1 MSDPFVFDGGASSE
15 VFVGQ
20 LYSTATERV
29 LCVGASFYR
38 TIKLHKDIILRRL
51 KEGVV
56 FEFCFLSRK
65 ADFARIAPQFGQTA
79 DQLRT
84 EVDTTWAEADELS
97 SKYSRLFRT
106 IPTLTCPVSR
116 IYIADPESP
125 SPRGAIVFYAAS
137 TDSVRLPAFK
147 VDNFRQPPWQA
158 YFEDALK
165 KVSEASSNDVFILHG
180 HNEAKW
186 RELKEIL
193 LGLGAR
199 PIVLGQTQGYGSL
212 SWLDR
217 FIREA
222 ERCEFAIAVFTE
234 DDWVKN
240 SGKTYFQ
247 PRPNVLIELGF
258 FISRL
263 TLSNIM
269 ILVKGSV
276 KLPSDIEGIV
286 YTSFNENVSEV
297 RSQIEAE
304 LRAAGIL

>member
-1 MSDPFVFDGGASSE
+1 MSEPVTFDGGTGSE
-15 VFVGQ
+15 SYVGD
-20 LYSTATERV
+20 LYRTAAERV

-38 TIKLHKDIILRRL
+38 TIKLHKELIVQRL
-51 KEGVV
+51 KQGVV

-65 ADFARIAPQFGQTA
+65 ADFARIAPQFGQTG

-84 EVDTTWAEADELS
+84 EVEATWAEADELS
-97 SKYSRLFRT
+97 AKYPRCFRV
-106 IPTLTCPVSR
+106 IPTVTSPVSR
-116 IYIADPESP
+116 IYVADPDAER
-125 SPRGAIVFYAAS
+125 PRGAIVFYAAS

-147 VDNFRQPPWQA
+147 VDNFREPPWQA
-158 YFEDALK
+158 YFEDALR
-165 KVSEASSNDVFILHG
+165 KVQEASSNDVFIIHG

-193 LGLGAR
+193 TALGAR
-199 PIVLGQTQGYGSL
+199 PIVLGEAHGYGSV
-212 SWLDR
+212 SWLER
-217 FIREA
+217 FIRAA

-240 SGKTYFQ
+240 KGKQYFQ

-269 ILVKGSV
+269 ILVKGNV
-276 KLPSDIEGIV
+276 KLPSDVEGVV
-286 YTSFNENVSEV
+286 YTSFNENISEV
-297 RSQIEAE
+297 RAKLEVE
-304 LRAAGIL
+304 LKAAGVI